1 MIHGDIVKFPTNL
14 SLNMHVSVNTSKEAS
29 HLGVIRFIGLTA
41 FAAGVWIGVELFE
54 SNGVGKN
61 DGSVLGQRY
70 FECRPNHGIFV
81 REDAVTSKFSYV
93 LKQKLSQM
101 MTMLNE
107 QLEVC

>member
-14 SLNMHVSVNTSKEAS
+14 SLNMHVSVNTSKDAS

-54 SNGVGKN
+54 SNGGGKN

-107 QLEVC
+107 QLEV